1 MDNFNDILT
10 SEYNC
15 ILSIRLSSGEIVCRK
30 NEGAFGT
37 WTVEN
42 AVYGYNRLRTLFS
55 ERFLYPEDREWFLD
69 ATAPEVV
76 REHFSEEREFELHMR
91 VCAGG
96 MPIYYQM
103 CFRLNDSDESNDSFD
118 FAGRAISYDAFS
130 EYREDKITKSVMSG
144 LVAEYDYVCFADFDS
159 QSMQRFHANAESLN
173 IVSESDQTL
182 PLCRRFDAFLRKT
195 VVSED
200 IDTFLSK
207 VSFPEIIKQVKEQG
221 KYVVNT
227 RLNINGD
234 IRYYEVNFVH
244 CDDFAHGYVIGF
256 RNVDNETRQNRK
268 MEHYHGILNM
278 LADDYISIFYVN
290 LMDGSY
296 ECYKRQFYY
305 DANADN
311 VMQFTEDFFVT
322 LWSNVRYAVYEE
334 DWPIAYELSDRVRLM
349 EIMKDRHEYFR
360 DYRLLV
366 NNTPLW
372 CRHRI
377 IKEIN
382 EAGEERYI
390 VAFINLSE
398 DKRQELEKQQN
409 LAIIQTFASEY
420 TSVYYVNLIT
430 EEMTPYAMNQVTE
443 IAFGDIFRSGIR
455 FSEAYDL
462 YVQQF
467 VSDSDKLR
475 MMETGSLS
483 NIVKVLRD
491 RQSFSTQYM
500 NIRGRY
506 CRMKIV
512 RMGDSIDN
520 MQIVLGFSDDDE
532 EIRRDR
538 GQQSVVYGLAEDFE
552 CVFYVDTRTY
562 EETQIRLGSM
572 FDRFIPGWSA
582 LRNFSERLNMF
593 NKYVVHRS
601 DKDEFLINNA
611 RSRILDNLRTN
622 DTYYVNYR
630 IVLGERVLYYQNKY
644 VKDVR
649 NPGYVIVGM
658 HSVDEETRARMQ
670 SNRELQDAR
679 AKAEAASNAKT
690 TFLFNMSHDIRTPMN
705 AIIGFTEMARNN
717 LDSPDKVANYLD
729 KVKISSDH
737 LLQLINDVLDMAR
750 VESGSIS
757 IEENCCNVRNEM
769 ENLYTILKANADS
782 KQVNLYMD
790 FVNLTSENVIA
801 DRLHVNQILINIIS
815 NAIKYT
821 DPGGNVSFS
830 IRQLPSDRE
839 GYCSYE
845 FIVSDDG
852 IGMSEEFVGKIF
864 ESFSRERTSTLSGV
878 EGTGLGMSIVKHL
891 VDLMDGDIYVRSEEG
906 VGTTVTLNLE
916 FREASGSA
924 ETSDETAIDVKEVS
938 LEGMKVLLVEDNEL
952 NREIIRAILEEK
964 GIIVTEAEDGSIAYN
979 IMQQASGD
987 TFDLILMDIQMPNM
1001 NGYETTRK
1009 IRKLWNLAVANIPII
1024 AMTANVFEEDRKM
1037 AFEAGMNAHLGKPI
1051 DTKALMNTLMRFK
1064 R

>member
-1 MDNFNDILT
+1 MGTDIIS
-10 SEYNC
+10 SEYNS
-15 ILSIRLSSGEIVCRK
+15 ILSVSLATGDVNCLKS
-30 NEGAFGT
+30 EGTFDT
-37 WTVEN
+37 WTKDS
-42 AVYGYNRLRTLFS
+42 AAYGYNKMRMLFA
-55 ERFLYPEDREWFLD
+55 ERFLYPEDREWFQD
-69 ATAPEVV
+69 ATSLEII
-76 REHFSEEREFELHMR
+76 REHFEEETEFELHMR
-91 VCAGG
+91 VCVGG

-103 CFRLNDSDESNDSFD
+103 HFRRGEGEYTDSFIYE
-118 FAGRAISYDAFS
+118 GRAISFDAYI
-130 EYREDKITKSVMSG
+130 EYREDKISKSVMSG
-144 LVAEYDYVCFADFDS
+144 LVSGYDYVCFADFDS
-159 QSMQRFHANAESLN
+159 KSMQRFHAAPESVN
-173 IVSESDQTL
+173 IAADIDPSL
-182 PLCRRFDAFLRKT
+182 PQNKRFDAFIRKT
-195 VVSED
+195 VLED
-200 IDTFLSK
+200 DLEAFLQKVTF
-207 VSFPEIIKQVKEQG
+207 PNIIKQVREQG
-221 KYVVNT
+221 RYAVTT
-227 RLNINGD
+227 RFKINEE
-234 IRYYEVNFVH
+234 IRYYEISFVH

-256 RNVDNETRQNRK
+256 RNVDRATRQSHR
-268 MEHYHGILNM
+268 MEQYHGILNM
-278 LADDYISIFYVN
+278 LASDYISIFYVN
-290 LMDGSY
+290 PTDNSY
-296 ECYKRQFYY
+296 EIYKRKFYY
-305 DANADN
+305 ESNVDE
-311 VMQFTEDFFVT
+311 VMQFTDDFFLT
-322 LWSNVRYAVYEE
+322 LWSNVRNAVYEE
-334 DWPIAYELSDRVRLM
+334 DRPIAYELADRTRFL
-349 EIMKDRHEYFR
+349 EIMKGRHEYYR
-360 DYRLLV
+360 DYRLYF
-366 NNTPLW
+366 NGEPIW

-377 IKEIN
+377 LKETY
-382 EAGEERYI
+382 ETGEEMYI
-390 VAFINLSE
+390 VAFENLSE
-398 DKRQELEKQQN
+398 EKREELEKQQN

-443 IAFGDIFRSGIR
+443 IAFGDVFRSGIK

-467 VSDSDKLR
+467 VADSDKLK
-475 MMETGSLS
+475 MMETGSIS

-491 RQSFSTQYM
+491 HQSFSTQYM
-500 NIRGRY
+500 SIRGRY

-512 RMGDSIDN
+512 RMSDSIDK
-520 MQIVLGFSDDDE
+520 MQIVLGFSDNDE

-562 EETQIRLGSM
+562 EETQIRLGTM
-572 FDRFIPGWSA
+572 FDRYIPGWSA
-582 LRNFSERLNMF
+582 LRNFSERLNLF

-622 DTYYVNYR
+622 EIYYVNYR
-630 IVLGERVLYYQNKY
+630 IVLGERVLYYQSKY

-658 HSVDEETRARMQ
+658 HSVDEETRSRME
-670 SNRELQDAR
+670 SNRELEDAR

-717 LDSPDKVANYLD
+717 LDSPEKVANYLD
-729 KVKISSDH
+729 KVKVSSDH

-757 IEENCCNVRNEM
+757 IEENCCNVRTEM
-769 ENLYTILKANADS
+769 ENLYTIMKANADT
-782 KQVNLYMD
+782 KQVGFSMEIIDLKN
-790 FVNLTSENVIA
+790 ENVIA

-821 DPGGNVSFS
+821 GAGGAVNFS

-845 FIVSDDG
+845 YIVSDDG
-852 IGMSEEFVGKIF
+852 IGMSEEFVGRIF

-891 VDLMDGDIYVRSEEG
+891 VDLMDGDIYVNSIEG
-906 VGTTVTLNLE
+906 EGTTVTVHLE
-916 FREASGSA
+916 FKDAGDVNEIWDESA
-924 ETSDETAIDVKEVS
+924 ADVKEVS
-938 LEGMKVLLVEDNEL
+938 LEGMKILLVEDNEL

-964 GIIVTEAEDGSIAYN
+964 GIVVTEAEDGTVALN
-979 IMQQASGD
+979 MMQNANAD

-1001 NGYETTRK
+1001 NGYEATRK
-1009 IRKLWNLAVANIPII
+1009 IRKLWNLSVANIPII
-1024 AMTANVFEEDRKM
+1024 AMTANVFDEDKKM

-1051 DTKALMNTLMRFK
+1051 DTKALINTLMRFK